1 MPNLLFADASYIVP
15 INIIIWSIC
24 IGANLGFLYSY
35 YSKNIVGSFVRKLL
49 SCARGEENAKTLS
62 ELGSP
67 KFTLFHKVILKDGSY
82 LRNTIS
88 VVGGSIPKAENTE
101 GESAVDWESAKFY
114 IPSSKQDKATLSY
127 GTAQKWIFL
136 PIFGILSVL
145 LSVAMTFIMPILLA
159 GLPLI

>member
-1 MPNLLFADASYIVP
+1 MPNFLFADASYIVP

-35 YSKNIVGSFVRKLL
+35 YSRNIVGSLVRKLL
-49 SCARGEENAKTLS
+49 ATAKGEENAKTLA
-62 ELGSP
+62 ELGYP

-82 LRNTIS
+82 LRGTIS

-101 GESAVDWESAKFY
+101 GELSTDWDSAKFY
-114 IPSSKQDKATLSY
+114 IPGSKQDKAQLSY
-127 GTAQKWIFL
+127 GTKQNWIFL
-136 PIFGILSVL
+136 PIFVVLSILISL
-145 LSVAMTFIMPILLA
+145 AMTFIMPILLA

>member
-1 MPNLLFADASYIVP
+1 MPTLLFADASYIVP

-62 ELGSP
+62 ELGYP

-114 IPSSKQDKATLSY
+114 IPGSKQDKAILSY

-136 PIFGILSVL
+136 PIFLVLSVL
-145 LSVAMTFIMPILLA
+145 VSAVMCILMPFFIEA
-159 GLPLI
+159 LPLL